1 MERFVKRRN
10 YLLLAT
16 AVWLRVNQHVCCI
29 GHPSWLPHSRPVKSC
44 PCEPV
49 DYYAGV
55 NAAYNKTEPCHWSWL
70 QLSKWSP
77 APLLPLKVRGWMAS
91 ILVGT
96 ALILLTGC
104 QSAPR
109 ANPPPFPSTPSM
121 PSAPSAPPQVT
132 VTPTAPSRQTLTAA
146 AWKAEANRW
155 LGVKYRK
162 GGTDRTGIDCSGLTS
177 QMYLALAG
185 VALPRTSQD
194 QSRYGK
200 PVSRKD
206 LQPGVLIFF
215 SSLRR
220 HLVDHVGIYLGETQF
235 VHASPSKGV
244 VVSSLL
250 REYYMRRYHSARRVV
265 P

>member
-1 MERFVKRRN
+1 
-10 YLLLAT
+10 
-16 AVWLRVNQHVCCI
+16 
-29 GHPSWLPHSRPVKSC
+29 
-44 PCEPV
+44 
-49 DYYAGV
+49 
-55 NAAYNKTEPCHWSWL
+55 
-70 QLSKWSP
+70 
-77 APLLPLKVRGWMAS
+77 MAS

-109 ANPPPFPSTPSM
+109 VNPPPRPSAS
-121 PSAPSAPPQVT
+121 SAPSAPPQVT
-132 VTPTAPSRQTLTAA
+132 VTPTAPPPKTLTAA

-177 QMYLALAG
+177 RMYLAVAG
-185 VALPRTSQD
+185 MALPRTSQD

-206 LQPGVLIFF
+206 LQPGDLVFF
-215 SSLRR
+215 SSLGR
-220 HLVDHVGIYLGETQF
+220 HLVDHVGIYLGDRQF

-250 REYYMRRYHSARRVV
+250 KDYYMKRYHSARRIV